1 MRMNIYGKPVA
12 LKSNGALLAMTLTI
26 LAAAGVGSAQ
36 GQQAPVPGD
45 LPAPVAPPASAA
57 VKSSAAPAVLQPAQ
71 TPQFDTAVD
80 RPAPAPKKAAAAVSA
95 ATSSAATGDTDDA
108 DSAAPP
114 PVAPAKSNWLT
125 MPKMPKIKIPMYHYF
140 PKDEDPGNMR
150 DMTKDKDEPMHAPGM
165 NGGSGGTT
173 STEAADYADGK
184 RSSGSIMSGNNGS
197 SSTTG
202 TGHGAGLA
210 VIDTDEETP
219 YPIPANSRRGAQTN
233 SSVKKSITPSSA
245 EEDENDAP
253 KPVRRASDST
263 EWRKKDPAI
272 FYRKAVLLT
281 KEKLYNDALI
291 EINKC
296 LQLNPHYTEARYQG
310 AYIAQLQGHFAE
322 AIRHYEKIVES
333 DPHHLQAHINL
344 GVCYR
349 HEKRLDEAE
358 DEYRKA
364 IEISFYSLQAHYNLA
379 NVLIEQNEFE
389 GALKELK
396 ACSKIAPNNP
406 SVHNNLGVIYQKR
419 GYFEEAEEE
428 FLRALTLEPANK
440 SFERNLQS
448 VRALMKKKTVTS

>member
-1 MRMNIYGKPVA
+1 MNIYGKPVS
-12 LKSNGALLAMTLTI
+12 LKDNGALLAVTLTI
-26 LAAAGVGSAQ
+26 LASVGAGAAQ

-45 LPAPVAPPASAA
+45 LPIPASPSAAAAPVRASI
-57 VKSSAAPAVLQPAQ
+57 APAILQPAQ
-71 TPQFDTAVD
+71 TAQFDTAVD
-80 RPAPAPKKAAAAVSA
+80 RPTPPPKKATAAVSK
-95 ATSSAATGDTDDA
+95 ATGAADA
-108 DSAAPP
+108 ENADNTDSAAQPP
-114 PVAPAKSNWLT
+114 AAPAKSKWLT

-140 PKDEDPGNMR
+140 PKDQDPGEMR

-165 NGGSGGTT
+165 NGGTGGTT
-173 STEAADYADGK
+173 TSEASDYADGK
-184 RSSGSIMSGNNGS
+184 RSSGSIMSGNDGS
-197 SSTTG
+197 SSKVG
-202 TGHGAGLA
+202 TGHGAGAA

-219 YPIPANSRRGAQTN
+219 YPIPANSRHGAKPA
-233 SSVKKSITPSSA
+233 SSVKKAMTPAPA
-245 EEDENDAP
+245 EDDENDEP
-253 KPVRRASDST
+253 KPAHREST

-281 KEKLYNDALI
+281 KEKLYNEALI

-296 LQLNPHYTEARYQG
+296 LQLNPHYVEARYQG
-310 AYIAQLQGHFAE
+310 AYISQLQGHFAE
-322 AIRHYEKIVES
+322 AIRHYEKIVET

-448 VRALMKKKTVTS
+448 VRSLMKKKTVTS

>member
-1 MRMNIYGKPVA
+1 MRMNIYGKPV
-12 LKSNGALLAMTLTI
+12 SFINNEALLATTLTI
-26 LAAAGVGSAQ
+26 FASVAAVSAQ

-45 LPAPVAPPASAA
+45 LPAPAAPT
-57 VKSSAAPAVLQPAQ
+57 VAPAVKKTPATAILQPAQ
-71 TPQFDTAVD
+71 TPQFDTATE
-80 RPAPAPKKAAAAVSA
+80 RPTAPPKRAGATVTDAKKDAAVD
-95 ATSSAATGDTDDA
+95 ATGDDA
-108 DSAAPP
+108 DSATAAPA
-114 PVAPAKSNWLT
+114 APAKSKWLT
-125 MPKMPKIKIPMYHYF
+125 MPKMPKIHIPMYHYF
-140 PKDEDPGNMR
+140 PKDQDPGEMR

-173 STEAADYADGK
+173 ASEASAYADGK
-184 RSSGSIMSGNNGS
+184 RSSDSIMSGNDGT

-202 TGHGAGLA
+202 TGHGAGAA
-210 VIDTDEETP
+210 VIDTDEDTP
-219 YPIPANSRRGAQTN
+219 YPMPAKSGHGAQTN
-233 SSVKKSITPSSA
+233 SSVKKAIAPVNNEA
-245 EEDENDAP
+245 DDDEP
-253 KPVRRASDST
+253 KPVKHVDN

-281 KEKLYNDALI
+281 KEKLYNEALI

-296 LQLNPHYTEARYQG
+296 LQLNPHYVEARYQG
-310 AYIAQLQGHFAE
+310 AYISQLQGHFAE

-440 SFERNLQS
+440 SFERNLES